1 MAQEKAQVTTLSKHV
16 SVYSLPGGPE
26 LTVSRPTNRVHR
38 ILVEQPE
45 QQVRFMLQTVAA
57 ACITKLVLPA
67 GYSDEHE
74 EGLTQEFDPKDITP
88 KAYERFDDLALLDQ
102 QAFMA
107 AFEELNS
114 PTKVMV
120 ENITKPIRDAKAK
133 K

>member
-1 MAQEKAQVTTLSKHV
+1 MVQEKAQVTKVSNHV
-16 SVYSLPGGPE
+16 SIYTLPGGPE
-26 LTVSRPTNRVHR
+26 LTVTRPTNRVHR

-45 QQVRFMLQTVAA
+45 QQVRYMLQTVAA

-67 GYSDEHE
+67 GYSEDHE
-74 EGLTQEFDPKDITP
+74 VVLEFDPKDISP

-120 ENITKPIRDAKAK
+120 EAITKPIRDAKAK